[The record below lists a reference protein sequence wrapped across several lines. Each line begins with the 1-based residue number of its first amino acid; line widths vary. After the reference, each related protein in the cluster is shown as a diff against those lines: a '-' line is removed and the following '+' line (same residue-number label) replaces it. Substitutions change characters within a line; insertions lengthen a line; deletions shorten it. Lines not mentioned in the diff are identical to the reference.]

1 MKKSNEGG
9 KMGLTYK
16 KAGVDENKAG
26 KLVDFIKEKAKETF
40 SKNVLKDIGFFGGFF
55 KIPQNYKE
63 PVFVSSTDGVGTKIL
78 LGDEMGLYKGLGID
92 LVAMNCN
99 DVSVCGAD
107 VLFFLDYIAIG
118 EIKGKREEEIIDGIV
133 EGCKIAGCSLIGG
146 EIAQMKDVYGKDGF
160 DLAGFCV
167 GIVERKNIIDG
178 SGVKE
183 NDVLIG
189 VSSNGVHSNG
199 FSLIR
204 KIFKE
209 NDYKKFY
216 EGFGQTLGEELLKP
230 TFIYSPLLSELNRHK
245 LINSCAHITGG
256 GIKGNLIRS
265 IPENKKCVIDKKS
278 WEIPLIFEIIRK
290 KGKITEKE
298 MFNVFNMGIG
308 LILIVDKNEV
318 DRVMNIIKKYRFVSY
333 IIGEVKKGEK
343 EVKII

>member
-1 MKKSNEGG
+1 MEVN
-9 KMGLTYK
+9 MGLTYK
-16 KAGVDENKAG
+16 KAGVDEDKAG
-26 KLVDFIKEKAKETF
+26 KLVEFIKEKAKETF
-40 SKNVLKDIGFFGGFF
+40 SRNVLKDIGFFGGFF
-55 KIPQNYKE
+55 KIPESYKE

-118 EIKGKREEEIIDGIV
+118 EIKGKREEEIIEGIV

-167 GIVERKNIIDG
+167 GIVERKNIVDG
-178 SGVKE
+178 SKVKE
-183 NDVLIG
+183 KDIIIG

-204 KIFKE
+204 KIFRKNE
-209 NDYKKFY
+209 YKKFY
-216 EGFGQTLGEELLKP
+216 DELGLTLGEELLKP
-230 TFIYSPLLSELNRHK
+230 TFIYSSLLSELNRNK

-265 IPENKKCVIDKKS
+265 IPENKKCVINKNS
-278 WEIPLIFEIIRK
+278 WEIPFIFEIIRK
-290 KGKITEKE
+290 KGKIAEIE
-298 MFNVFNMGIG
+298 MFNVFNMGLG
-308 LILIVDKNEV
+308 LILIVDKNKV
-318 DRVMNIIKKYRFVSY
+318 DATLKVIKKYKFNPY
-333 IIGEVKKGEK
+333 IIGEVKIGEK
-343 EVKII
+343 EVEIL